1 MSNSQI
7 NLPKTAF
14 SMKANLP
21 AREPEI
27 LEYWQ
32 KINLYRELR
41 NSSKGK
47 EKFVLHD
54 GPPYANGNIHM
65 GTALNKILKDIIVK
79 FHQMDGKDSIY
90 VPGWDC
96 HGLPIEWKIEEQ
108 YKKNKKNKND
118 VPIVEFRKE
127 CRLFAEK
134 WIEVHKGQF
143 KRLGVVGDWE
153 NYYSTMSF
161 DAEAQIVREL
171 GKFLKEGSLYRGF
184 KPVLWSTVEKTA
196 LADAE
201 VERVLSMADGALL
214 LIDSAEGV
222 MPQTK
227 FVLSKALKQGLKPI
241 VVINKLDKA
250 DQRANEVL
258 DETFDLFVSLDANE
272 EQLDFPVLYA
282 SGRSGWA
289 DTEVDGPRENL
300 NPLLDLILDHVKP
313 AKFEKEKPFA
323 MLSTLLYADSFLG
336 RSLVGRITQG
346 TAKANQSIK
355 AINLNGEKVDEGKLT
370 KIFRYEGTKKVPI
383 EVGEAGD
390 IVVIAGLENANV
402 ADTICDLD
410 VNEPISAT
418 PIDPPTMSITI
429 TVNTSPLAGKEGKKL
444 TSTQIRDRLLQE
456 AQNNVGITF
465 AENNGND
472 SFVVSGRG
480 ELMLEILLTQMRRE
494 GFEMTVSPPKVLYQT
509 DESGKKLEPIEE
521 ITMDLD
527 EEYSSKVIDSMNRR
541 KGKLIDLKDT
551 GKDKK
556 RLIFHAP
563 TRGLMGYTSRFL
575 TLTKGNGVI
584 NRIFHSYGPFEGEME
599 GRRNGALIAMEQGKA
614 VAFAIFNLQA
624 RGEMFVTHNDPVYPG
639 MIVGLS
645 PKPGDMIINV
655 MKGKKLTNM
664 RTQGTDE
671 NVVLTPVRKMSIAE
685 QLSMLNTDEALE
697 ITPESCRLRKSILDP
712 HERKRSEKSG
722 AAA

>member
-1 MSNSQI
+1 MSNNFRNITIIAHVDHGKTTLIDNLMKQSGSFRDNEVVDERLMDSGELEKERGITILAKPASI
-7 NLPKTAF
+7 NWKN
-14 SMKANLP
+14 S
-21 AREPEI
+21 R
-27 LEYWQ
+27 
-32 KINLYRELR
+32 IN
-41 NSSKGK
+41 
-47 EKFVLHD
+47 
-54 GPPYANGNIHM
+54 
-65 GTALNKILKDIIVK
+65 II
-79 FHQMDGKDSIY
+79 DT
-90 VPGWDC
+90 PGHRD
-96 HGLPIEWKIEEQ
+96 
-108 YKKNKKNKND
+108 
-118 VPIVEFRKE
+118 
-127 CRLFAEK
+127 FA
-134 WIEVHKGQF
+134 
-143 KRLGVVGDWE
+143 
-153 NYYSTMSF
+153 
-161 DAEAQIVREL
+161 
-171 GKFLKEGSLYRGF
+171 
-184 KPVLWSTVEKTA
+184 
-196 LADAE
+196 AE

-214 LIDSAEGV
+214 LIDSVEGV

-241 VVINKLDKA
+241 VVINKLDKT

-289 DTEVDGPRENL
+289 DHEVDGPRENL
-300 NPLLDLILDHVKP
+300 NPLLDLIVDHVKP
-313 AKFEKEKPFA
+313 AELDKTKPFA
-323 MLSTLLYADSFLG
+323 MLSTLLYADNFLG

-355 AINLNGEKVDEGKLT
+355 AINLNGEKIDEGKLS
-370 KIFRYEGTKKVPI
+370 KIFRYEGNKKVPI
-383 EVGEAGD
+383 DVGEAGD
-390 IVVIAGLENANV
+390 IVVVAGLEKANV
-402 ADTICDLD
+402 ADTICDLE
-410 VNEPISAT
+410 VNEPIPAT

-429 TVNTSPLAGKEGKKL
+429 TVNTSPLAGTEGKKL
-444 TSTQIRDRLLQE
+444 TSTQIRDRLVQE
-456 AQNNVGITF
+456 SQNNVGITF
-465 AENNGND
+465 SENEDKD

-494 GFEMTVSPPKVLYQT
+494 GFEMTVSPPKVLYKT
-509 DESGKKLEPIEE
+509 DESGNKLEPIEE

-541 KGKLIDLKDT
+541 KGKLIELKDT
-551 GKDKK
+551 GSNKK

-584 NRIFHSYGPFEGEME
+584 NRIFYTYGPFEGEME
-599 GRRNGALIAMEQGKA
+599 GRRNGALISMEQGKA

-624 RGEMFVTHNDPVYPG
+624 RGEMFVTHNDAVYPG

-671 NVVLTPVRKMSIAE
+671 NVVLTPVRTMSIAE

-697 ITPESCRLRKSILDP
+697 ITPDSCRLRKAILDP
-712 HERKRSEKSG
+712 HERKKNEKAI

>member
-1 MSNSQI
+1 MTNNIRNITIIAHVDHGKTTLIDNLMKQSGSFRENEVVDERLMDSGELEKERGITILAKPASI
-7 NLPKTAF
+7 NW
-14 SMKANLP
+14 KAS
-21 AREPEI
+21 R
-27 LEYWQ
+27 
-32 KINLYRELR
+32 IN
-41 NSSKGK
+41 
-47 EKFVLHD
+47 
-54 GPPYANGNIHM
+54 
-65 GTALNKILKDIIVK
+65 II
-79 FHQMDGKDSIY
+79 DT
-90 VPGWDC
+90 PGHRD
-96 HGLPIEWKIEEQ
+96 
-108 YKKNKKNKND
+108 
-118 VPIVEFRKE
+118 
-127 CRLFAEK
+127 FA
-134 WIEVHKGQF
+134 
-143 KRLGVVGDWE
+143 
-153 NYYSTMSF
+153 
-161 DAEAQIVREL
+161 
-171 GKFLKEGSLYRGF
+171 
-184 KPVLWSTVEKTA
+184 
-196 LADAE
+196 AE

-289 DTEVDGPRENL
+289 DKEVDGTRKNL
-300 NPLLDLILDHVKP
+300 NPLLDQIIEHVKP
-313 AKFEKEKPFA
+313 AELEKTKPFA

-336 RSLVGRITQG
+336 RSLVGRIAQG
-346 TAKANQSIK
+346 TAKANQAIK
-355 AINLNGEKVDEGKLT
+355 AINLKGEKVDEGRLT

-390 IVVIAGLENANV
+390 IVVVAGLEKANV
-402 ADTICDLD
+402 ADTICDLE
-410 VNEPISAT
+410 VIEPIKAT

-429 TVNTSPLAGKEGKKL
+429 TVNTSPLAGTEGKKL
-444 TSTQIRDRLLQE
+444 TSTQIRDRLILE

-465 AENNGND
+465 SENDGND

-494 GFEMTVSPPKVLYQT
+494 GFEMTVSPPKVLYQK
-509 DESGKKLEPIEE
+509 DENGNKLEPIEE

-527 EEYSSKVIDSMNRR
+527 EEYSSKIIDSMNRR
-541 KGKLIDLKDT
+541 KGKLIELKDT
-551 GKDKK
+551 GKNKK

-584 NRIFHSYGPFEGEME
+584 NRIFHNYGAFEGEME
-599 GRRNGALIAMEQGKA
+599 GRRNGALISMEQGKA

-697 ITPESCRLRKSILDP
+697 ITPESCRLRKAILDP